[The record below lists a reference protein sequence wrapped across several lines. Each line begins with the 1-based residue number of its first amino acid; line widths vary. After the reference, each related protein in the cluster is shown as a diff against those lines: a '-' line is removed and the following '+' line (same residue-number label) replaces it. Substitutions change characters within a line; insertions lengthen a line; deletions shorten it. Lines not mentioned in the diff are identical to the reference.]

1 MDTGSVQLMDMAIT
15 PEEFFVEGLIEQS
28 PLSPSIFLHVS
39 MKPAEGSSEGDH
51 HAPTDTILPYISRV
65 LMEDDIDDKISDH
78 PRLLQVQQHFAQIL
92 SSSSFGT
99 NTDNTAS
106 SGGESTLDSALSK
119 GADVVRAFLKGM
131 EEANMLLPK
140 DNGVRRDEL
149 VNQINGQ

>member
-1 MDTGSVQLMDMAIT
+1 MED
-15 PEEFFVEGLIEQS
+15 LIEQS
-28 PLSPSIFLHVS
+28 PPSPSIFLQVP
-39 MKPAEGSSEGDH
+39 MKPDGSGEGDH
-51 HAPTDTILPYISRV
+51 HAPTDMILPYISRV

-78 PRLLQVQQHFAQIL
+78 PRLLQVQQPFAQIL